1 MNMKK
6 IIFALLAASAALV
19 GCVKF
24 EDDRKI
30 DYDSTTAPDVTVQVV
45 ADDAI
50 QVTVAGKTG
59 TGFYSYAV
67 IAGEA
72 KELDA
77 DKLLSDSYAAIV
89 SGVVDFSK
97 ESSVTVDIKELTPN
111 TTYTAYAVAASTM
124 GVVTEVKTAS
134 ATTTDSTAPRI
145 KTFESESTDA
155 TMAFGLIFDDPVT
168 VTGKGVVT
176 AHVYAINTKADENGN
191 LVEYKTYTVPSA
203 NITAQGKKV
212 FVTLPREEAIPGA
225 IVTITYTAGLVANG
239 VGAECAAFS
248 NAAVAKDGSFNG
260 IGEYYD
266 NKAFDFALEE
276 GWAADTVVYF
286 GEWNKLQILTYSKG
300 EYPIVGKTGSAKV
313 KVQVVDGTGRTVT
326 YDAVGFGRVDD
337 ATVGLMLNEDP
348 GYGTSVS
355 YTIAEGSFVDL
366 FGNGNNEF
374 TANDNYY
381 CSYGYTLADIVGEYA
396 VVGKSYFGEEYDE
409 AESWVIAESDD
420 PEKGNIKITTYW
432 GIECDTPIYADFD
445 KDAGIFSIPDY
456 QQFKVVTLK
465 DGSEGA
471 LYFAC
476 YTNDDGA
483 VLNMKVFTP
492 GTFTSNDLWF
502 GYYLSAATQEQSRWQ
517 NLFKTVTAMRVK

>member
-6 IIFALLAASAALV
+6 IIFALLAASAAFV

-24 EDDRKI
+24 EEDRKI

-50 QVTVAGKTG
+50 QVTVTGKTG

-72 KELDA
+72 RELDA
-77 DKLLSDSYAAIV
+77 DKLLSDSYTAIV
-89 SGVVDFSK
+89 SGVVDFSEK
-97 ESSVTVDIKELTPN
+97 SSVTVDVEELTPN

-124 GVVTEVKTAS
+124 GVVTEIKTAS

-145 KTFESESTDA
+145 RSFETEVTDSS
-155 TMAFGLIFDDPVT
+155 MVFGLIFDDPVT

-191 LVEYKTYTVPSA
+191 LVEYKSYTVPAA
-203 NITAQGKKV
+203 NITAQGKEA

-239 VGAECAAFS
+239 VGAECAAFT
-248 NAAVAKDGSFNG
+248 NAAVAEDGSFKG

-266 NKAFDFALEE
+266 NKAFDFSLEE
-276 GWAADTVVYF
+276 GWAADTVVYYS
-286 GEWNKLQILTYSKG
+286 EWNKLQILSYSKG
-300 EYPIVGKTGSAKV
+300 EYPIAGKTGAANVQV
-313 KVQVVDGTGRTVT
+313 KVVGGTGRTVT
-326 YDAVGFGRVDD
+326 YDAQSFGLVDN
-337 ATVGLMLNEDP
+337 ATVGFILNEDP
-348 GYGTSVS
+348 GYGTSLS
-355 YTIAEGSFVDL
+355 YTIAEGSFADI
-366 FGNGNNEF
+366 FGNVNNEF

-381 CSYGYTLADIVGEYA
+381 CSYGYTLADIVGEY
-396 VVGKSYFGEEYDE
+396 VVNGKSYWEGEDE
-409 AESWVIAESDD
+409 TKTWIIAESDD
-420 PEKGNIKITTYW
+420 PKKGDLKITTYW

-445 KDAGIFSIPDY
+445 TDAGVFSIPDA
-456 QQFKVVTLK
+456 QQFKTVTLK

-471 LYFAC
+471 YYFKC
-476 YTNDDGA
+476 NGGT
-483 VLNMKVFTP
+483 VLSLKVLKS
-492 GTFTSNDLWF
+492 GTFTSPDLLF
-502 GYYLSAATQEQSRWQ
+502 GYYLSAGEQSGWG
-517 NLFKTVTAMRVK
+517 NAFTSVTGIRTK